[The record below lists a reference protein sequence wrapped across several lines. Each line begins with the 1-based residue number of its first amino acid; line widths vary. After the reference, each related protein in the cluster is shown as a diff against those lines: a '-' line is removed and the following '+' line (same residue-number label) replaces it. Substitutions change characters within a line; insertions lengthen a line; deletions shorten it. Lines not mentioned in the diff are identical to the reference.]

1 MTSGNP
7 TAARSMSLP
16 RAFRWPITLVLGAVA
31 VAVSA
36 QFSVPL
42 PFTPVP
48 MTLQGLAVILVGGLT
63 GSAAGAGAMLLY
75 LTAGAFGAPVF
86 ANGSGGLHHLL
97 GPTGGYLL
105 AFPLAAWIVGWVGQ
119 RRNLGL
125 CLLAALLGMVA
136 IHAGGLAQLA
146 PTHRIDQDGRR
157 RRHRA
162 LPPGRLTEGGSGW
175 IAALAGAPLTTPA
188 GVTEPLPESR
198 PPSRLRVAGWAVL
211 S

>member
-16 RAFRWPITLVLGAVA
+16 RAFRWPITLVLGALA

-146 PTHRIDQDGRR
+146 
-157 RRHRA
+157 
-162 LPPGRLTEGGSGW
+162 LLTGS
-175 IAALAGAPLTTPA
+175 IKTAAAAGTAPFLLVDSLKVVLAGLLLWRAHHSL
-188 GVTEPLPESR
+188 R
-198 PPSRLRVAGWAVL
+198 PRA
-211 S
+211 

>member
-7 TAARSMSLP
+7 TAARSKSLP
-16 RAFRWPITLVLGAVA
+16 MAFRWPITLVLGAVA

-63 GSAAGAGAMLLY
+63 GSTAGAGAMLLY
-75 LTAGAFGAPVF
+75 LAAGAFGAPVF
-86 ANGSGGLHHLL
+86 ANGSGGLPHLL

-105 AFPLAAWIVGWVGQ
+105 AFPLAAWIVGWVGK

-146 PTHRIDQDGRR
+146 
-157 RRHRA
+157 
-162 LPPGRLTEGGSGW
+162 LLTGS
-175 IAALAGAPLTTPA
+175 IKTAAAAGTAPFVLVDSLKVVLAGLLLWQAHQSL
-188 GVTEPLPESR
+188 R
-198 PPSRLRVAGWAVL
+198 PRA
-211 S
+211 

>member
-36 QFSVPL
+36 QCSVHL

-63 GSAAGAGAMLLY
+63 GSTAAAGAMLLY

-86 ANGSGGLHHLL
+86 ANGAGGLQHLI

-105 AFPLAAWIVGWVGQ
+105 AFPLAAWIVGRVGK
-119 RRNLGL
+119 RGNLGL
-125 CLLAALLGMVA
+125 CILAALLGMLA
-136 IHAGGLAQLA
+136 IHAGGLAQL
-146 PTHRIDQDGRR
+146 I
-157 RRHRA
+157 
-162 LPPGRLTEGGSGW
+162 LLTGS
-175 IAALAGAPLTTPA
+175 IKTALAAGTAPFLLVDSLKVVLA
-188 GVTEPLPESR
+188 GMLLWRAHHSR
-198 PPSRLRVAGWAVL
+198 RPRA
-211 S
+211 